1 MCLATSGRSLG
12 EGSFTLSGAIV
23 KGPGSESPWREIA
36 AMACGVTHTTACAHT
51 FANEP
56 AMIVALAQFGGI
68 NNRFTEGRWNRMND
82 GVETGRKFL
91 ETLPHRFA
99 ADESRIGQ
107 SCHVA
112 RDLFLQRLKPKLTL
126 PRRAAGKEF

>member
-1 MCLATSGRSLG
+1 
-12 EGSFTLSGAIV
+12 
-23 KGPGSESPWREIA
+23 
-36 AMACGVTHTTACAHT
+36 
-51 FANEP
+51 
-56 AMIVALAQFGGI
+56 MIVALAQFGGI
-68 NNRFTEGRWNRMND
+68 NNRFTEGRWNRMNN

-126 PRRAAGKEF
+126 PRRAAGKEFVKNYEEAATTTLAKGTQDWQ

>member
-1 MCLATSGRSLG
+1 
-12 EGSFTLSGAIV
+12 
-23 KGPGSESPWREIA
+23 
-36 AMACGVTHTTACAHT
+36 
-51 FANEP
+51 
-56 AMIVALAQFGGI
+56 MIVTVAHLCGFDPRFAKGG
-68 NNRFTEGRWNRMND
+68 WNRMNN

-107 SCHVA
+107 SCHLA

-126 PRRAAGKEF
+126 PRRAAGKEFVRNYEEAATTTLAKGTQDWQ